1 MSKRILVIED
11 DENLQLIARHI
22 LTRAGFDVISA
33 MTGVEGLEKLLSK
46 KPDLVILD
54 NMMPRK
60 SGEQVFDEV
69 MTDPK
74 YRSVGEIPF
83 IMLTAKE
90 MKKEKVRNLLERGMA
105 AFLSKPF
112 GPKELLNVIQNILT
126 THEIQVKEQQL
137 FNVVSKAKDFLTNLV
152 NTIPD
157 ALFIVDKDGKINFY
171 NGGHVEVL
179 QYQINNLVG
188 QTFDSIIS
196 KDSPSFSELIN
207 ELDDKDK
214 LSNVSLNLI
223 NQNNNLVPFSFSLA
237 KLYNQH
243 DETIGI
249 IFIGSDIS
257 EIKRLEEELV
267 EKEKLAIFSETAI
280 AINHEINNPLAP
292 IIGNVQLLLE
302 DKILEGSVQKKLEVI
317 FRNAV
322 RIKKITQKLR
332 DIRQP
337 VQTSYLGDT
346 KMVDLSDSN

>member
-22 LTRAGFDVISA
+22 LTNAGFDVISA
-33 MTGVEGLEKLLSK
+33 MTGEEGLEKLLSK

-69 MTDPK
+69 MDDPK
-74 YRSVGEIPF
+74 YRSVGKIPF

-90 MKKEKVRNLLERGMA
+90 MKREKIRDFLERGMA

-126 THEIQVKEQQL
+126 THEIQVKEQHL
-137 FNVVSKAKDFLTNLV
+137 FKVISKAKDFLKNLV

-179 QYQINNLVG
+179 QYQISDLVG
-188 QTFDSIIS
+188 QTFDSITS
-196 KDSPSFSELIN
+196 KDSPSLSELIKL
-207 ELDDKDK
+207 LDDKDK
-214 LSNVSLNLI
+214 LCNVSLNLKD
-223 NQNNNLVPFSFSLA
+223 QNNNLVPFSFSLA
-237 KLYNQH
+237 KLYNQQ
-243 DETIGI
+243 DEMIGI

-257 EIKRLEEELV
+257 EIKRLERELV

-302 DKILEGSVQKKLEVI
+302 DKMLEGSAQKKLKVI

-322 RIKKITQKLR
+322 RIKEITQKLR